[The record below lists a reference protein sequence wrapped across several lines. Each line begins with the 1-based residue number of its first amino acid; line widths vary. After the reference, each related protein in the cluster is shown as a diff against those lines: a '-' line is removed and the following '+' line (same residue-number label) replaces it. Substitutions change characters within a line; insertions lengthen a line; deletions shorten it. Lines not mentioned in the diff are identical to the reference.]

1 MYIGMIYD
9 AYTSDSW
16 HRIEKDVP
24 TVRTAL
30 RTIKLP
36 LPIACIFD
44 TLINDFIELDEA
56 YKPYRPALREKA
68 RTIFNSYRQAN
79 RNEDSN
85 KPSKARRI
93 LKQRMA

>member
-1 MYIGMIYD
+1 MYIGIIYD

-44 TLINDFIELDEA
+44 TLKNDFIELDEA
-56 YKPYRPALREKA
+56 YKPFRPALREKA
-68 RTIFNSYRQAN
+68 RTILNSYRQDKLN
-79 RNEDSN
+79 QDSQ
-85 KPSKARRI
+85 KHSKQA
-93 LKQRMA
+93 LP